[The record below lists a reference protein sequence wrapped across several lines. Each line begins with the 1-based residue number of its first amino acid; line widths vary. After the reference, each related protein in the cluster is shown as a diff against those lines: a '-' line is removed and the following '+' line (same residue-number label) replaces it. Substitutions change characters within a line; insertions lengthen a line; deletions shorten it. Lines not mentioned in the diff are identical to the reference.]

1 MKTRLPTK
9 ARERTSY
16 VVRASFT
23 DEEGRP
29 VKPDSLNWSLVDSN
43 GGTVNG
49 RESVEVRSPSC
60 TENIVLA
67 ADDLALGR
75 GRSREMRAIV
85 FRGKF
90 WSPLAGELLSF
101 EQQSTFLVEADGL
114 NHPAFQES

>member
-16 VVRASFT
+16 VVRAFFT

-29 VKPDSLNWSLVDSN
+29 IKPDSLNWSLVDSN
-43 GGTVNG
+43 GGTVNR
-49 RESVEVRSPSC
+49 RERIEIPKPSC
-60 TENIVLA
+60 AENIVLA
-67 ADDLALGR
+67 ADDLTLGR

-90 WSPLAGELLSF
+90 WPPLAGKLLSF
-101 EQQSTFLVEADGL
+101 EQQATFLVEAVGPMDR
-114 NHPAFQES
+114 